1 MNLTQQMEQLE
12 ARMKKMIHLHR
23 SLQDE
28 LNHLR
33 SNNEQL
39 KTTIHKQ
46 QDQIRQLEEGKKALQ
61 LAHSLQNG
69 ADPAERSAMKSK
81 INEVIK
87 DIDACLALLN
97 K

>member
-1 MNLTQQMEQLE
+1 MNLTQQMELLE

-33 SNNEQL
+33 NNNEQL